1 MSAPFPERLAGEEIA
16 GVDMVML
23 DADVAGCVTSW
34 LGNKRSLDDQRS
46 AVLAEC
52 LNDLDRVVPLLDV
65 PSEREYF
72 ERLRLLAASALA

>member
-1 MSAPFPERLAGEEIA
+1 
-16 GVDMVML
+16 
-23 DADVAGCVTSW
+23 
-34 LGNKRSLDDQRS
+34 LGNKRSLDDERS